1 MLLLHLLVPVA
12 LLCARPAPLLSRP
25 VPLLRCAPRCLELD
39 STVDSTKASLVD
51 AIEGVVVPT
60 GSVTSEL
67 PAAAPDEASAGRI
80 VTPDSSEYQRGVLT
94 VAFITLLFASNSPAL
109 HAAFTAMEHSPPP
122 LLINAAAGAAA
133 LVGLL
138 WGGPLLGRSTELPS
152 TLEQTATD
160 TVDAVSVRAG
170 GELGLLKFFGT
181 TANLYG
187 LSLTSAAHG
196 ASAGAAVGPAF
207 AGAAP

>member
-12 LLCARPAPLLSRP
+12 LLCARPPPLLSRP

-39 STVDSTKASLVD
+39 STEASLVD

-60 GSVTSEL
+60 GSVASEL
-67 PAAAPDEASAGRI
+67 PVAAPDEASAGRI
-80 VTPDSSEYQRGVLT
+80 GTPDSSEYERGVLT

-207 AGAAP
+207 EGAAP